1 MTKIEK
7 VESVIF
13 SYRGMLDDLLTDLAV
28 IGLKGDEYKINF
40 PIGSITIKID

>member
-7 VESVIF
+7 IESVIS

-28 IGLKGDEYKINF
+28 VGLKGDEYKINF
-40 PIGSITIKID
+40 SIGSITIKMD